1 MQANS
6 QKSDVKMSFDD
17 SEKGILKAGGV
28 SLIVAGLVLFLFFI
42 ALLFLQTSPT
52 LTPEMILDDPT
63 APVSLYALAAFG
75 ELILMPGGL
84 GLYYALKN
92 VKKAHMIIGIAL
104 WLLSSVSF
112 LLSRTQ
118 IIALAPISGSY
129 QATSSQALRT
139 AYLVSTEYAIGLS
152 SAFAEIAL
160 MLLAISSIIIGLV
173 MLKGVFSK
181 RIAYL
186 VIISGSLT
194 LLGTM
199 GVLFEP
205 ITILTLFGLILS
217 AIWQI
222 IAGLKLYKLGIE

>member
-1 MQANS
+1 
-6 QKSDVKMSFDD
+6 MSLDK
-17 SEKGILKAGGV
+17 SEKGILQAGGV
-28 SLIVAGLVLFLFFI
+28 SLIIAGVVLFVFFI
-42 ALLFLQTSPT
+42 ALVFLQTSPT
-52 LTPEMILDDPT
+52 LTPEMMLDDPL

-75 ELILMPGGL
+75 ELILLPGVL
-84 GLYYALKN
+84 GLYYALRN
-92 VKKAHMIIGIAL
+92 VKKAHMIIGTAL
-104 WLLSSVSF
+104 WSLAVISF

-118 IIALAPISGSY
+118 IIALAPISSSY

-139 AYLVSTEYAIGLS
+139 AYLVSTEHAIELS

-181 RIAYL
+181 GISYL
-186 VIISGSLT
+186 VIISGTLT

-199 GVLFEP
+199 GVIFEP

-222 IAGLKLYKLGIE
+222 IVGMKLYKLE